1 MTADILQLGN
11 ILLKNKDT
19 FTGYFSEDLKQR
31 IGVYTEGSKASAPK
45 TTGTWRDG
53 LLEGFVWIDNI
64 YGGFEETHFQNGI
77 KHGPSRSFGPCPKR

>member
-1 MTADILQLGN
+1 M
-11 ILLKNKDT
+11 LKNKDT
-19 FTGYFSEDLKQR
+19 FTGYFSEDLKHR
-31 IGVYTEGSKASAPK
+31 IGVYTEGSKSYAPK

-77 KHGPSRSFGPCPKR
+77 KHGPSRAFGPCPKR